1 MPPAEREIVI
11 IAHGHA
17 NVLATHPTTLE
28 FTKEAYLS
36 KKGDC
41 IIAVSA
47 DKTMSDLDPV
57 WKESLKQ
64 EGSRISIL
72 IEAGGTIE
80 TVNAQGSP
88 RLILSH
94 PTDFVIRKGNHICS
108 RTLAIH
114 ADKAAADLSRT
125 LMKKLKDPQQKV
137 RFTLIVTDY
146 RIRASRTT

>member
-1 MPPAEREIVI
+1 MPAAEHRAVI

-17 NVLATHPTTLE
+17 NVLATHPTTME
-28 FTKEAYLS
+28 ITKDDYLS
-36 KKGDC
+36 RKGDC

-57 WKESLKQ
+57 LKESLRQ

-72 IEAGGTIE
+72 IEAGGTVE
-80 TVNAQGSP
+80 TVHARGSS

-94 PTDFVIRKGNHICS
+94 PTDFVIRKGSYICN

-125 LMKKLKDPQQKV
+125 LVKKLKNTRQRV
-137 RFTLIVTDY
+137 RFTLVVTV
-146 RIRASRTT
+146 

>member
-1 MPPAEREIVI
+1 MPAAEHIAVI

-17 NVLATHPTTLE
+17 NVLATHPTTME
-28 FTKEAYLS
+28 ITKDDYLS
-36 KKGDC
+36 RKGDC

-57 WKESLKQ
+57 LKESLRQ

-72 IEAGGTIE
+72 IEAGGTVE
-80 TVNAQGSP
+80 TVHARGSS

-94 PTDFVIRKGNHICS
+94 PTDFVIRKGSYISN

-125 LMKKLKDPQQKV
+125 LVKKLKNTRQRV
-137 RFTLIVTDY
+137 RFTLIVTV
-146 RIRASRTT
+146 

>member
-1 MPPAEREIVI
+1 MPPVEREVVI

-28 FTKEAYLS
+28 FTKDACLS

-47 DKTMSDLDPV
+47 NKAICDLDPV
-57 WKESLKQ
+57 WKESLRQ
-64 EGSRISIL
+64 DGSKVSIL
-72 IEAGGTIE
+72 IEAGGTSE
-80 TVNAQGSP
+80 TVHARGSS

-94 PTDFVIRKGNHICS
+94 PTDFVIRKGNYVCS

-125 LMKKLKDPQQKV
+125 FVDELKNSRQTV
-137 RFTLIVTDY
+137 RFTLVVTV
-146 RIRASRTT
+146 

>member
-1 MPPAEREIVI
+1 LPPAEREVVI

-17 NVLATHPTTLE
+17 NVLATHPTTME
-28 FTKEAYLS
+28 FTKEPRLS

-57 WKESLKQ
+57 LKESLRQ
-64 EGSRISIL
+64 EDSRISIL
-72 IEAGGTIE
+72 IEAGGTAE
-80 TVNAQGSP
+80 TVHARGSS

-94 PTDFVIRKGNHICS
+94 PTDFVIRKGNYVCS

-125 LMKKLKDPQQKV
+125 LVKKLKGPQQRV
-137 RFTLIVTDY
+137 RFTLIVTV
-146 RIRASRTT
+146 

>member
-1 MPPAEREIVI
+1 MPAAEHKSVI

-28 FTKEAYLS
+28 FTRDAYLS
-36 KKGDC
+36 RKGNC

-57 WKESLKQ
+57 WKKNLRQ
-64 EGSRISIL
+64 EGGRISIL
-72 IEAGGTIE
+72 IEAGETAE
-80 TVNAQGSP
+80 TVHARGSS

-94 PTDFVIRKGNHICS
+94 PTDFVIRKGNYICS

-125 LMKKLKDPQQKV
+125 LVKKLKDPRQEV
-137 RFTLIVTDY
+137 HFTLIVTV
-146 RIRASRTT
+146 

>member
-1 MPPAEREIVI
+1 LPAAEHRAVI

-28 FTKEAYLS
+28 ITKDAYLS
-36 KKGDC
+36 RKGDC

-57 WKESLKQ
+57 LKESLRQ

-72 IEAGGTIE
+72 IEAGGTVE
-80 TVNAQGSP
+80 TVHARGSS

-94 PTDFVIRKGNHICS
+94 PTDFVIRKGSYICN

-125 LMKKLKDPQQKV
+125 LVKKLKNTRQRV
-137 RFTLIVTDY
+137 RFTLIVTV
-146 RIRASRTT
+146 